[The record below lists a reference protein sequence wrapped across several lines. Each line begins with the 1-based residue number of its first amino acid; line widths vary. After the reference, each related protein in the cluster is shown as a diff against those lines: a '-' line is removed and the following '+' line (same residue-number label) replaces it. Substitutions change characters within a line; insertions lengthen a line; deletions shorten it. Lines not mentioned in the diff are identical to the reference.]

1 MDEFEEEFDV
11 RGYLTDWLS
20 WHRNTAYE
28 WRF

>member
-1 MDEFEEEFDV
+1 MWDDDEEFDV
-11 RGYLTDWLS
+11 QEYLVDWLG